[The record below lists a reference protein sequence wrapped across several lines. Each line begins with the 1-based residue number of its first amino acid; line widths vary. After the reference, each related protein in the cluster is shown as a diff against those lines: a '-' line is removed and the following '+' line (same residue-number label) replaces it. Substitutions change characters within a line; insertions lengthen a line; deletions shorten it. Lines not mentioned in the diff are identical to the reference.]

1 MFNWRI
7 KSKEDAAVQDEPFKE
22 KPDCYP
28 VIHTAKCIEDYRQ
41 QILLK
46 EIDSLQGLSKIRDSF
61 DDVLAGEN
69 EIKEHLD
76 VFLERFLQVG
86 EISELFGNVKQQ
98 IDDSVKTAQ
107 QQVSGLKE
115 SSGQVEKYFDEIQET
130 FLGFLSAVQEI
141 KSCMEQIIAV
151 ANQTNLLALNA
162 SIEAARAGEQGKGF
176 SVVAEEVKELAE
188 GIKVLVGH
196 VDSSINEVETSTEKL
211 NKSIHIS
218 KDALNQSMTDVDA
231 TYDVFGKIITVS
243 DGATEVQ
250 SQIKE
255 AIATSENELRMLN
268 QTFEKNQQQYNLVTG
283 YIDQANELGTAKSAL
298 FSDMDNMVCQIEPMM
313 KDIETHL

>member
-61 DDVLAGEN
+61 DDV
-69 EIKEHLD
+69 
-76 VFLERFLQVG
+76 
-86 EISELFGNVKQQ
+86 
-98 IDDSVKTAQ
+98 
-107 QQVSGLKE
+107 
-115 SSGQVEKYFDEIQET
+115 
-130 FLGFLSAVQEI
+130 
-141 KSCMEQIIAV
+141 
-151 ANQTNLLALNA
+151 
-162 SIEAARAGEQGKGF
+162 
-176 SVVAEEVKELAE
+176 LAE

>member
-61 DDVLAGEN
+61 DDV
-69 EIKEHLD
+69 
-76 VFLERFLQVG
+76 
-86 EISELFGNVKQQ
+86 
-98 IDDSVKTAQ
+98 
-107 QQVSGLKE
+107 
-115 SSGQVEKYFDEIQET
+115 
-130 FLGFLSAVQEI
+130 
-141 KSCMEQIIAV
+141 
-151 ANQTNLLALNA
+151 
-162 SIEAARAGEQGKGF
+162 
-176 SVVAEEVKELAE
+176 LAE

-283 YIDQANELGTAKSAL
+283 
-298 FSDMDNMVCQIEPMM
+298 
-313 KDIETHL
+313 